1 MKIGIVPNIDKE
13 NIVDVV
19 SLIVEKFTEYD
30 FELLLCDS
38 LSGKY
43 GEMGSTIKKQNL
55 VDPKDLYE
63 SSDVILSVGGDGT
76 MLTTAYEA
84 IDHDTPLIGVNIGK
98 LGFLAEFDL
107 NGIDEL
113 AKNLTENNY
122 EIEERII
129 LKANCISPKKEELHA
144 INDIVIDK
152 GRWPKMIQ
160 LTVKVDND
168 YVTTFSA
175 DGIIISTPTG
185 STGYSLS
192 TGGPIV
198 SPKANVITISPISP
212 HTLTMR
218 PLVLSSDQ
226 MIEITVDSQHT
237 GVQANCDGQR
247 VYYYEPPAK
256 IEIVKDER
264 TIKLVHTR
272 STNYFEILRKKLL
285 WGLDV
290 RSNPYNKSEKDSD

>member
-13 NIVDVV
+13 NIIDIV
-19 SLIVEKFTEYD
+19 SLIVEKLTEYNI
-30 FELLLCDS
+30 ELLLCSWLSDKFDQMDS
-38 LSGKY
+38 KLK
-43 GEMGSTIKKQNL
+43 THNL
-55 VDPKDLYE
+55 VEQKNLYE
-63 SSDVILSVGGDGT
+63 NSDIIISVGGDGT

-84 IDHDTPLIGVNIGK
+84 LDHNTPLIGFNIGK

-113 AKNLTENNY
+113 AKNLTEGNY
-122 EIEERII
+122 EIEERIV
-129 LKANCISPKKEELHA
+129 LKANCTSPKKEELHA

-152 GRWPKMIQ
+152 GRWPKMIR
-160 LTVKVDND
+160 LTIKVDDD

-192 TGGPIV
+192 TGGPVV
-198 SPKANVITISPISP
+198 SPKAKAITLSPISP

-226 MIEITVDSQHT
+226 KIEITVNSQHT
-237 GVQANCDGQR
+237 SVQANCDGQR
-247 VYYYEPPAK
+247 VYYYEPPAT
-256 IEIVKDER
+256 IDIVKDER
-264 TIKLVHTR
+264 TMKLVHT
-272 STNYFEILRKKLL
+272 SATNYFEILRNKLL

-290 RSNPYNKSEKDSD
+290 RNISTNNS

>member
-1 MKIGIVPNIDKE
+1 MMKIGLVPNIDKE

-19 SLIVEKFTEYD
+19 SLIVEKFTEYGI
-30 FELLLCDS
+30 ELLLCNS
-38 LSGKY
+38 LSGKF
-43 GEMGSTIKKQNL
+43 GQMDSKIKKHNL
-55 VDPKDLYE
+55 VEQKDLYE
-63 SSDVILSVGGDGT
+63 NSDIILSVGGDGT

-84 IDHDTPLIGVNIGK
+84 IDFNTPLIGVNIGK

-122 EIEERII
+122 DIEERII
-129 LKANCISPKKEELHA
+129 LKANCITPKKEELHA

-160 LTVKVDND
+160 LTIKVDND

-175 DGIIISTPTG
+175 DGIIVCTPTG

-192 TGGPIV
+192 TGGPVV
-198 SPKANVITISPISP
+198 SPKARAITLSPISP

-218 PLVLSSDQ
+218 PLVLSSEQ
-226 MIEITVDSQHT
+226 SIEITVDSQHT
-237 GVQANCDGQR
+237 SVQANCDGQR
-247 VYYYEPPAK
+247 VYYYEPPAT
-256 IEIVKDER
+256 INIVKDER

-272 STNYFEILRKKLL
+272 STNYFEILRDKLF
-285 WGLDV
+285 WGLDI
-290 RSNPYNKSEKDSD
+290 RNNPNNNSQKN